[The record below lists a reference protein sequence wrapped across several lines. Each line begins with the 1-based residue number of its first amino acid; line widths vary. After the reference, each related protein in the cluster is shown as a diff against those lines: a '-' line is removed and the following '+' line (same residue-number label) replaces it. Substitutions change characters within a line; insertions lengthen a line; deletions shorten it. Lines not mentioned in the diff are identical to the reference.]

1 MLYKLA
7 KRYLSSFAILLALAF
22 SSWQLQAQ
30 SVDAKQPPAAFIEE
44 VTAQTLDVVK
54 KDKAA
59 QAGDRTAIERLV
71 DQYVLPYVN
80 FEKTTRLATG
90 RHWRD
95 ASEKQRAD
103 LVDAFK
109 DTLIRT
115 YSGSLDNVDN
125 LSAINVGPFRGDPSA
140 NDVVVRS
147 TIVQRNGP
155 EVAVD
160 YRMENTPQGWKIYDL
175 NVEGIWLIQNY
186 RNQFSQVINQ
196 KGFDG
201 LIETLKNQTMPAD
214 QNT

>member
-1 MLYKLA
+1 MLYQLA

-109 DTLIRT
+109 GTLIRT
-115 YSGSLDNVDN
+115 YSGSLENVDN

>member
-1 MLYKLA
+1 MFYKLA

-109 DTLIRT
+109 GTLIRT

-201 LIETLKNQTMPAD
+201 LIETLKTQTMPAD